1 LQTWTVR
8 RLLEWADN
16 FFSVKGI
23 PQPRLSAE
31 QLLSSVLNLSRMQ
44 LFLNYDYIL
53 KDNQLAKFKGYILK
67 RLEHVPIQYIL
78 NEAYFR
84 NLKLYVDQNVLIPR
98 PETELLVDKAI
109 LIIRK
114 ILGGDAPYQKTIN
127 ILEVG
132 TGSGAIALS
141 IASEI
146 GSQAE
151 KDRFN
156 NNIKEESGNYGA
168 PFENYKIIA
177 TDINA
182 GALEVA
188 RKNAKKVLKDD
199 AVKRVEFINC
209 DTVPDG
215 DKKFN
220 DEFGGNFNIVISNPP
235 YISKEDYKNLPREVK
250 DYEPME
256 ALLAGKTGI
265 EFYKKILHKIKPFLD
280 AACCYL
286 IFETDPKVSPTLKEL
301 LQKDLNPKSI
311 EIDRDYN
318 QRERIVTVK
327 IG

>member
-23 PQPRLSAE
+23 SQPRLSAE
-31 QLLSSVLNLSRMQ
+31 LLLSSVLNLSRMQ

-53 KDNQLAKFKGYILK
+53 KDNQLAKFKGHILK

-114 ILGGDAPYQKTIN
+114 ILGGDTPYKKTIN

-146 GSQAE
+146 GNPIE

-156 NNIKEESGNYGA
+156 NHAIEGVSNHLVLFESYR
-168 PFENYKIIA
+168 IIA
-177 TDINA
+177 TDINT
-182 GALEVA
+182 GALEIA
-188 RKNAKKVLKDD
+188 RKNAKKILKDD
-199 AVKRVEFINC
+199 MAKKVEFKNC
-209 DTVPDG
+209 DILPDG

-220 DEFGGNFNIVISNPP
+220 DEFMGNLNMVISNPP
-235 YISKEDYKNLPREVK
+235 YISEEDYKNLPKEVK
-250 DYEPME
+250 DYEPRE

-280 AACCYL
+280 TSNCYL
-286 IFETDPKVSPTLKEL
+286 IFETDPKVSPMLREL
-301 LQKDLNPKSI
+301 LQKDLNQKNI

-318 QRERIVTVK
+318 QRDRIVTVK
-327 IG
+327 IS

>member
-1 LQTWTVR
+1 MQTWTVR

-23 PQPRLSAE
+23 SQPRLSAE
-31 QLLSSVLNLSRMQ
+31 LLLSSVLNLSRMQ

-53 KDNQLAKFKGYILK
+53 KDNQLAKFKGHILK

-114 ILGGDAPYQKTIN
+114 ILGGNTPYKKTIN

-146 GSQAE
+146 GNPIE

-156 NNIKEESGNYGA
+156 NHLTL
-168 PFENYKIIA
+168 FENYKIIA
-177 TDINA
+177 TDSNA

-199 AVKRVEFINC
+199 AVKRVEFKNC
-209 DTVPDG
+209 DIVPDG

-220 DEFGGNFNIVISNPP
+220 DVFRGNLNMVISNPP
-235 YISKEDYKNLPREVK
+235 YISEEDYKNLPREVK
-250 DYEPME
+250 DYEPRE

-280 AACCYL
+280 TSNCYL
-286 IFETDPKVSPTLKEL
+286 IFETDPKVSPMLKEL
-301 LQKDLNPKSI
+301 LQKDLNPKKI

-318 QRERIVTVK
+318 QRDRIVTVK
-327 IG
+327 VS

>member
-23 PQPRLSAE
+23 SQPRLSAE
-31 QLLSSVLNLSRMQ
+31 LLLSSVLNLSRMQ

-53 KDNQLAKFKGYILK
+53 KDNQLAKFKGHILK

-114 ILGGDAPYQKTIN
+114 ILGGNTPHKKTIN

-146 GSQAE
+146 GNPIE

-156 NNIKEESGNYGA
+156 NHLTL
-168 PFENYKIIA
+168 FENYKIIA
-177 TDINA
+177 TDSNA

-199 AVKRVEFINC
+199 AVKRVEFKNC
-209 DTVPDG
+209 DIVPDG

-220 DEFGGNFNIVISNPP
+220 DVFRGNLNMVISNPP
-235 YISKEDYKNLPREVK
+235 YISEEDYKNLPREVK
-250 DYEPME
+250 DYEPRE

-280 AACCYL
+280 TSNCYL
-286 IFETDPKVSPTLKEL
+286 IFETDPRISPMLKEL
-301 LQKDLNPKSI
+301 LQKDLNPKNI

-318 QRERIVTVK
+318 QRDRIVTVK
-327 IG
+327 VS

>member
-1 LQTWTVR
+1 MQTWTVR

-23 PQPRLSAE
+23 SQPRLSAE
-31 QLLSSVLNLSRMQ
+31 LLLSSVLNLSRMQ

-53 KDNQLAKFKGYILK
+53 KDNQLAKFKGHILK

-114 ILGGDAPYQKTIN
+114 ILGRDTPYKKTIN

-146 GSQAE
+146 GNPIE
-151 KDRFN
+151 KDRSSN
-156 NNIKEESGNYGA
+156 HLTL
-168 PFENYKIIA
+168 FENYKIIA

-188 RKNAKKVLKDD
+188 RKNAKRVLKDD
-199 AVKRVEFINC
+199 AVKRVEFKNC
-209 DTVPDG
+209 DIVPDG

-220 DEFGGNFNIVISNPP
+220 DVFRGNLNMVISNPP
-235 YISKEDYKNLPREVK
+235 YISEEDYKNLPREVK
-250 DYEPME
+250 DYEPRE

-280 AACCYL
+280 TSNCYL
-286 IFETDPKVSPTLKEL
+286 IFETDPKVSPMLKEL
-301 LQKDLNPKSI
+301 LQKDLNPKNI

-318 QRERIVTVK
+318 QRDRIVTVK
-327 IG
+327 VS

>member
-1 LQTWTVR
+1 LHTWTVR

-23 PQPRLSAE
+23 SQPRLSAE
-31 QLLSSVLNLSRMQ
+31 LLLSSVLNLSRMQ

-53 KDNQLAKFKGYILK
+53 KDDQLAKFKGHILK

-114 ILGGDAPYQKTIN
+114 ILVANTPYKKTIN

-146 GSQAE
+146 GNPIE
-151 KDRFN
+151 KDRFDN
-156 NNIKEESGNYGA
+156 NFIL
-168 PFENYKIIA
+168 FEKYKIIA

-182 GALEVA
+182 VALEIA

-199 AVKRVEFINC
+199 AVKRVEFKNC
-209 DTVPDG
+209 DIVPDG

-250 DYEPME
+250 DYEPRE

-280 AACCYL
+280 TACCYL
-286 IFETDPKVSPTLKEL
+286 IFETDPKVSPMLKEL
-301 LQKDLNPKSI
+301 LQKDLNPKNI

-318 QRERIVTVK
+318 QRDRIVTVK
-327 IG
+327 IN